1 MKSLLLTVVGL
12 IFSVSIAFAD
22 PNAVELQLVSNPTI
36 SAGLTTIEFKLLEKH
51 SSRELSESDLVLSH
65 ERILHMLIYD
75 PSLTEFRHVH
85 PEYKG
90 NSWTVEVDFSTNGN
104 YYIWAQGVIAGSFVN
119 FDSLTRLQ
127 VTNGK
132 IENQLPPDLTEFRQG
147 EDSGSIA
154 TMTNEKLKVGSKAGP
169 ALIFSRKDGTTP
181 DITPYLG
188 AFAHVIAVP
197 ADGSSLVHVHPQQG
211 QSPYEGVVHFRF
223 SRPGSYRVWV
233 QFLDGGILKTVPMS
247 VVAE

>member
-1 MKSLLLTVVGL
+1 MKSLLHIVVGL
-12 IFSVSIAFAD
+12 IISASTAFAD
-22 PNAVELQLVSNPTI
+22 PNAVELKLVSSSTI

-51 SSRELSESDLVLSH
+51 SSRELSESDLVVSH

-90 NSWTVEVDFSTNGN
+90 SSWIVEVDFSTNGS
-104 YYIWAQGVIAGSFVN
+104 YYIWAQGVTAGSFIN

-127 VTNGK
+127 VMNGK
-132 IENQLPPDLTEFRQG
+132 SEHSLPPDLTEIRQG
-147 EDSGSIA
+147 EDNGSIA

-169 ALIFSRKDGTTP
+169 SLIFSRKDGSTP
-181 DITPYLG
+181 EISPYLG

-223 SRPGSYRVWV
+223 SKPGSYRVRV
-233 QFLDGGILKTVPMS
+233 QFIDAGILRTVPMS